1 MCTAQG
7 NTPSP
12 ILYNMAQQMFL
23 FKLELCPEI
32 KSVFVNHLIPRPISF
47 QEELAVA
54 GIDRNVIVPADE
66 FSCESNHET
75 NKGEGFADDT
85 SGLSLFE
92 LDSLKA
98 LKQAMLD
105 FGEFSGLKCN
115 VEKTVLMQIGNITP
129 PSQEIVDL
137 GFTFVDS
144 IKLLGMEIDQ
154 HLSKLDDNFV
164 SVHDKIVNSVAYWKR
179 YNLSLPG
186 RINVIKSLMVS
197 LINYLGCFL
206 MPKPVTLNKIQKVLD
221 DFAIGKLKV
230 ARNRICL
237 PPDSGGLGL
246 FRLDEFLASQQCTWI
261 MILKADISLRD
272 NWRVDLFQI
281 TRGNCL
287 NLNSSLV
294 DKNENPV
301 LHGLA
306 TSFEKLRVC
315 HDSANENFLKATFL
329 NHPMFF
335 REAGNK
341 RTLDFEYLDCAEN
354 TLTCYRLG
362 RLRVEQL
369 YSWGQ
374 WLNHQS

>member
-1 MCTAQG
+1 MYIFSNCESARYFIYSGAAIIQFINLLNTLCINRSACIVFEDGSLSGNFDLERGDAQG

-12 ILYNMAQQMFL
+12 ILYNMAQQIFL

-32 KSVFVNHLIPRPISF
+32 KSVFVKHLIPRPLSF

-54 GIDRNVIVPADE
+54 GFDRNVIVPADE
-66 FSCESNHET
+66 FSCESNRET
-75 NKGEGFADDT
+75 DKGEGFADDT

-92 LDSLKA
+92 IDSLKT

-115 VEKTVLMQIGNITP
+115 VEKTVLMQIGNIIP
-129 PSQEIVDL
+129 PSQEILDL
-137 GFTFVDS
+137 GFTLVDS

-154 HLSKLDDNFV
+154 NLTKLDDNFV
-164 SVHDKIVNSVAYWKR
+164 AVHDKIVNSVAYWKR

-221 DFAIGKLKV
+221 DYAIGKLKV

-246 FRLDEFLASQQCTWI
+246 FRLDEFLASQQCT
-261 MILKADISLRD
+261 MLYMDTKSRPF
-272 NWRVDLFQI
+272 V
-281 TRGNCL
+281 
-287 NLNSSLV
+287 
-294 DKNENPV
+294 
-301 LHGLA
+301 
-306 TSFEKLRVC
+306 
-315 HDSANENFLKATFL
+315 
-329 NHPMFF
+329 
-335 REAGNK
+335 K
-341 RTLDFEYLDCAEN
+341 R
-354 TLTCYRLG
+354 
-362 RLRVEQL
+362 QL
-369 YSWGQ
+369 EG
-374 WLNHQS
+374 